1 MLLIS
6 ERISLL
12 GIITERI
19 YSKFEIGS
27 QYYYLFEQL
36 NFNPKERKCNS
47 FTQKPNRIAQKVLK
61 TAITNKIARGVIPDR
76 VH

>member
-1 MLLIS
+1 M
-6 ERISLL
+6 
-12 GIITERI
+12 

-36 NFNPKERKCNS
+36 NFDPKKWKCNS

-61 TAITNKIARGVIPDR
+61 PAITNKIARGVTP
-76 VH
+76 